1 MKHEPSNND
10 YGHTETSD
18 GKVIS
23 GSYRV
28 LLPDTRIQIVEYRA
42 DDDNGYIATVRYEGE
57 AKYDPY
63 RPAYKANYVEANK
76 KADYVEPT
84 YAPETTDYPEKGNI
98 ELEYQTT
105 PAYKEPE
112 YLVPAYKEPEYP
124 KPEYP
129 TPAYKQPEYPAPVY
143 KEPEYPTPAYKE
155 TEYPKAE
162 YPAPTYKEPEY
173 PEPAYKE
180 PEYPKPEYPAPT
192 YKEPEYQAPAYK
204 EPEYPAPAYKEPEYP
219 KPEYP
224 APTDR
229 KSVV

>member
-129 TPAYKQPEYPAPVY
+129 TPAYK
-143 KEPEYPTPAYKE
+143 EPEYSGPAYKE
-155 TEYPKAE
+155 ENPK
-162 YPAPTYKEPEY
+162 
-173 PEPAYKE
+173 
-180 PEYPKPEYPAPT
+180 
-192 YKEPEYQAPAYK
+192 PEYQAPAYK
-204 EPEYPAPAYKEPEYP
+204 EPEYPEN
-219 KPEYP
+219 P
-224 APTDR
+224 APVYKKKRVPIIGYSYSNGELSEYSYGSRITR
-229 KSVV
+229 IAPNIRAFRHTPQNSWRYNARM